1 MLNEK
6 EIKTVFMRFAKANP
20 APRCEL
26 DFPNPYAFLVA
37 IILSAQST
45 DKGVNKATPALFK
58 VADTPQKMLK
68 LGEDGLKKYISS
80 IGLYNN
86 KAKSIMAMSKMLI
99 DDYKGEVPM
108 DRDELIKL
116 PGVGR
121 KSANVFLNEL
131 LDLPYFAVDT
141 HVFRVSHRL
150 GLSKG
155 KDPLAVEKDLDAKVM
170 DPYRTRAHRWLVL
183 HGRYTCLAKKPKCEE
198 CFLSDLC
205 PYLKELPKNK

>member
-1 MLNEK
+1 MLPENK
-6 EIKTVFMRFAKANP
+6 IKTIFQRFAENNP
-20 APRCEL
+20 DPHCEL
-26 DFPNPYAFLVA
+26 DYENPYTFLVA

-58 VADTPQKMLK
+58 VADTPEKMLK
-68 LGEDGLKKYISS
+68 LGEEGLKKYIAS

-86 KAKSIMAMSKMLI
+86 KAKSILTMSKQI
-99 DDYKGEVPM
+99 VDDYGGKIPM

-116 PGVGR
+116 QGVGR

-131 LDLPYFAVDT
+131 EDKPYFAVDT
-141 HVFRVSHRL
+141 HVFRVTHRL
-150 GLSKG
+150 GLSNG

-205 PYLKELPKNK
+205 EFLKK